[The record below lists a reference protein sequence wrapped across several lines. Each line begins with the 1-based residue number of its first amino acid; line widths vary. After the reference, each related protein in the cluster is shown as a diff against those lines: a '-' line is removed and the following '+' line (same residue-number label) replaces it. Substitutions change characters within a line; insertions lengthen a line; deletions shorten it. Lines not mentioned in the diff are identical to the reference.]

1 MANLKFEDAMARLE
15 EIVNGL
21 EKGDLP
27 LDESLK
33 MFEEGVRLS
42 KSCLKMLD
50 EAQKKVEILIRDKE
64 GKKKVRPFRLKE
76 AGEENDEES
85 NDTTEDSRFPMGEN
99 IVEE

>member
-1 MANLKFEDAMARLE
+1 MANLKFEDAVARLE

-21 EKGDLP
+21 EKGDLS

-50 EAQKKVEILIRDKE
+50 EAQKKVEILVRDKE
-64 GKKKVRPFRLKE
+64 GKKKVRPFRLEE
-76 AGEENDEES
+76 AEAPTGDA
-85 NDTTEDSRFPMGEN
+85 ED
-99 IVEE
+99 V